1 MFEEIV
7 SLDRGAPG
15 NEQQEKGE
23 IAMRSTLKGTIL
35 GAAAAGLLF
44 APLASASQ
52 VEDQLQSMQDRMSQM
67 EEQLQ
72 ATHDDLRAANERADH
87 QATVIRDAGLEDERS
102 ATSALS
108 SFLSDTE
115 FYGWVNSSYTLNTH
129 LKGGSGKIGGQN
141 SAVNG
146 PTAGPPVFIGNGNV
160 ASSPMH
166 GDNMTFQVNQAWI
179 GMDNAATADSRA
191 GFHMDLLFGSDAN
204 AGGLN
209 GFGCDTGADDTWA
222 TASTGI
228 VTNVGGF

>member
-15 NEQQEKGE
+15 NEQQGKGE

-52 VEDQLQSMQDRMSQM
+52 VEDQLQAMQDRMSQM

-115 FYGWVNSSYTLNTH
+115 FYGWVNTSYTLNTH
-129 LKGGSGKIGGQN
+129 LSGARNVSGVRGRLGLRESTRTCRVQ
-141 SAVNG
+141 SARWRGIFCVLRD
-146 PTAGPPVFIGNGNV
+146 AIY
-160 ASSPMH
+160 SL
-166 GDNMTFQVNQAWI
+166 
-179 GMDNAATADSRA
+179 AALVI
-191 GFHMDLLFGSDAN
+191 F
-204 AGGLN
+204 
-209 GFGCDTGADDTWA
+209 
-222 TASTGI
+222 
-228 VTNVGGF
+228 